1 MKIITIIGARPQ
13 FVKAAILSSEI
24 KNHKDVEEVLIHTG
38 QHYDFEMSKLFFDE
52 LDIPLAKYNL
62 DINQGNHATQTGNML
77 IELENI
83 IIDEKPDCIIVYGDT
98 NSTLA
103 GALVGSKLQI
113 PIIHVEAG
121 CRSFDKEMPE
131 EINRICT
138 DHVSSIL
145 FCSTQNGVSL
155 LSKEG
160 IVENVYN
167 VGDVMFD
174 AVLKFVEIAEKKS
187 KILMKLGLGVK
198 EYFLATVHRASN
210 TDSKENLELI
220 FDAFIE
226 SNELIVLPIHPRTR
240 KKLEEFNLWDKYQDK
255 NVNFIK
261 PVGYLD
267 MLILEKNA
275 HKILTDSG
283 GIQKEAYFFKVPC
296 ITLRDTSEWVETIED
311 GWNVLVHTDREKIL
325 SSIKSFNPCSEQ
337 KSYFGNGDACKKIV
351 ERIKKIIK

>member
-103 GALVGSKLQI
+103 GALVGSKLHI

-240 KKLEEFNLWDKYQDK
+240 KKLEEFNLWDGYQGHNIK
-255 NVNFIK
+255 FIK

-275 HKILTDSG
+275 SKILTDSG

-296 ITLRDTSEWVETIED
+296 ITLRDTSEWIETIKD
-311 GWNVLVHTDREKIL
+311 WWNILVHTDREKIL

-337 KSYFGNGDACKKIV
+337 NSYFGNGDACKKIV